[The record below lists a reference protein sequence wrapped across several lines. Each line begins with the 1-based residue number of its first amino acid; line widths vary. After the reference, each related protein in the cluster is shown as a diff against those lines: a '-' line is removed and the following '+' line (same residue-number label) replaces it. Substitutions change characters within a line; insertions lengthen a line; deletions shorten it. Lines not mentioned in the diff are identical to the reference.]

1 MPYFDSRYADG
12 FFYRASDPRNG
23 SYQITVDRIYPPVN
37 ISFSY
42 YVWVDGDRIDI
53 ISERYYG
60 TEDSWWKIMDINPE
74 ISDPLNIA
82 PGTTIRIPNA
92 RF

>member
-12 FFYRASDPRNG
+12 FFYRASDARNG
-23 SYQITVDRIYPPVN
+23 TYQITVDRVYPSRNVP
-37 ISFSY
+37 FSY
-42 YVWVDGDRIDI
+42 YVWVDGDRIDLI
-53 ISERYYG
+53 ANKYYG

-74 ISDPLNIA
+74 IADALNIA

-92 RF
+92 RI

>member
-12 FFYRASDPRNG
+12 FFYRANDPRNG
-23 SYQITVDRIYPPVN
+23 TYQISVDRVYPSQ
-37 ISFSY
+37 IASFSY

-53 ISERYYG
+53 LASRYYG
-60 TEDSWWKIMDINPE
+60 TEDSWWKIMDLNPE
-74 ISDPLNIA
+74 IPDPLNIA

-92 RF
+92 RG